1 MSEYYS
7 AIIASAVSL
16 EITSEKRLVL
26 LGLKIG
32 SIWPLPFISSCLKDV
47 FGLLIRY
54 STIFYFT
61 TNMKKIFREKII
73 DIRNIYIVVSY
84 NTKFTFLL
92 LFRCMSFDM
101 LF

>member
-1 MSEYYS
+1 MYS

-32 SIWPLPFISSCLKDV
+32 NIWPLPFISSCLKDV

-54 STIFYFT
+54 TIFYFT
-61 TNMKKIFREKII
+61 TNIKKIFRN
-73 DIRNIYIVVSY
+73 DS
-84 NTKFTFLL
+84 TKFEPF
-92 LFRCMSFDM
+92 
-101 LF
+101 

>member
-73 DIRNIYIVVSY
+73 DIRNIYIVSY

>member
-32 SIWPLPFISSCLKDV
+32 SIWPLPFISSCLKDE

-54 STIFYFT
+54 TIFYCT
-61 TNMKKIFREKII
+61 TIIKKRFREKMI
-73 DIRNIYIVVSY
+73 DIRN
-84 NTKFTFLL
+84 
-92 LFRCMSFDM
+92 M
-101 LF
+101 

>member
-73 DIRNIYIVVSY
+73 DIRNI
-84 NTKFTFLL
+84 
-92 LFRCMSFDM
+92 
-101 LF
+101 

>member
-32 SIWPLPFISSCLKDV
+32 NIWPLPFISSCLKDV

-73 DIRNIYIVVSY
+73 DIRNIYIVSY